1 MLSTR
6 DPEAGAAIPL
16 ATAYHPAPPSHVQAL
31 QSNLTLSY
39 FESEERFRQIV
50 EGLHD
55 IVALANVSG
64 TQVYFVNAAYEQIW
78 GQSRDKLYDDPMAFL
93 ECVHPED
100 RARVRDV
107 MFRQARKEFALE
119 FRVVRPNGDQRWV
132 SSRGFPVRHADGEIY
147 RIASITEDVTERKAI
162 AASHQRLLRGFT
174 HDVKNPLGAAD
185 GYLSLLEIGVYGE
198 LPAKQLD
205 TISRARRSIRAGLK
219 LVSQLLEIERA
230 EAGELSVDRERVDL
244 GTLASDCVDDF
255 RAAANNKRQVL
266 TFLVSPGDDL
276 VVESDRA
283 RVRQILA
290 NLVSNAVK
298 YTQSYGTI
306 AISARVADGDDETAP
321 WRGRWV
327 VLAVADTG
335 PGIPPEKHSLLF
347 REFTRF
353 DPGAAEGS
361 GIGLAISQQIARAL
375 GAAITFKSTP
385 GIGSTFTL
393 WLPCDPA
400 PVSPK

>member
-1 MLSTR
+1 MLSAR

-16 ATAYHPAPPSHVQAL
+16 ATTYHPAPSSHTQAL
-31 QSNLTLSY
+31 RANLARGYL
-39 FESEERFRQIV
+39 ESEERFRQIV

-55 IVALANVSG
+55 IVALSNVSG
-64 TQVYFVNAAYEQIW
+64 TQVYFVNAAYERIW
-78 GQSRDKLYDDPMAFL
+78 GQPRDKLYDDPMAFL

-100 RARVRDV
+100 RARVREV
-107 MFRQARKEFALE
+107 MFKQPREQFALE
-119 FRVVRPNGDQRWV
+119 FRVVRANGDQRWV
-132 SSRGFPVRHADGEIY
+132 WSRGFPVRRADGEIY
-147 RIASITEDVTERKAI
+147 RIASITEDVTDRKVVAE
-162 AASHQRLLRGFT
+162 SHQRLLRGFT

-185 GYLSLLEIGVYGE
+185 GYLSLLEIGVFGE
-198 LPAKQLD
+198 LPANQLE
-205 TISRARRSIRAGLK
+205 TVSRARRCIGAAFK

-230 EAGELSVDRERVDL
+230 EAGELSFDRERIDL
-244 GTLASDCVDDF
+244 GALASDCVDDF
-255 RAAANNKRQVL
+255 RAAANNKRQSL
-266 TFLVSPGDDL
+266 TLLISPTDDL

-298 YTQSYGTI
+298 YTQAYGTI
-306 AISARVADGDDETAP
+306 AISARIADADDDTAP
-321 WRGRWV
+321 RRGRWA

-335 PGIPPEKHSLLF
+335 PGIAPEKQNLLF

-375 GAAITFKSTP
+375 GAAITFRSTP
-385 GIGSTFTL
+385 GAGSTFTL
-393 WLPCDPA
+393 WVPRDPA
-400 PVSPK
+400 PALT